1 MVLLKLKEKRNI
13 MLVYKLIKI
22 EDNRPNVE
30 VELSDE
36 QLDAIFAAMSDYQ
49 DYGDEEQEVA
59 LSVQDALSELF
70 SG

>member
-1 MVLLKLKEKRNI
+1 
-13 MLVYKLIKI
+13 MLVFKLVKI

-30 VELSDE
+30 VELNDI
-36 QLDAIFAAMSDYQ
+36 QLDAIYSAMSDYQ

-70 SG
+70 SS